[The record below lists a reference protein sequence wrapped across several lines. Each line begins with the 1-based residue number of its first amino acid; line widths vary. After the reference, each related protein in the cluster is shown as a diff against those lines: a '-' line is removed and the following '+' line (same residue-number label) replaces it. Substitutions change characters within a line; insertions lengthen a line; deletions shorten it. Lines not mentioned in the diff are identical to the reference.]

1 MLECSTGLPQGKRPW
16 KLSRF
21 HCYRCILHN
30 FATPLQGSYRT
41 SQVVF
46 QVFPDL
52 LLCVFH
58 NFPWPCTACKSTSF
72 ITQSTLPSQHTVREH
87 CTNYYIIL
95 HLTYLLY
102 PMQIRCKC
110 QNSSLSSNRSEI
122 KKFAFPGLLKI
133 CTNSVLG
140 YRLQRHWDRRD
151 KTWLNRQ
158 LVVLLCGVVVDSR
171 TSANRSCVKLILVDF
186 HTINTHIWSV
196 LLQNTISLSLSL
208 SSSVRPSLS
217 PGYLGG
223 GGCHASHQ
231 LSDAS
236 TRAKYHLCCS
246 KYINIFRFSFAT
258 QFLCVCFLRQ

>member
-1 MLECSTGLPQGKRPW
+1 MSHFCKAATTFPNGWKNHITKILQPSLSAAGSPALYAGMFHRAATGWSVSAAIPGYSAGLPQGKRPW
-16 KLSRF
+16 NLSRF

-87 CTNYYIIL
+87 CTNYYITL

-122 KKFAFPGLLKI
+122 KKFAFPGLSKI

-151 KTWLNRQ
+151 ETWLNRQ

-186 HTINTHIWSV
+186 HTINTHIWSI
-196 LLQNTISLSLSL
+196 LLQNTIS
-208 SSSVRPSLS
+208 VV
-217 PGYLGG
+217 
-223 GGCHASHQ
+223 AN
-231 LSDAS
+231 
-236 TRAKYHLCCS
+236 T
-246 KYINIFRFSFAT
+246 
-258 QFLCVCFLRQ
+258 